1 MNNFNLKLFFVI
13 LLTITV
19 ISCGGRDISGPGD
32 DGITLFDL
40 EVKSIGLIV
49 ILSWDAIDNSSLVG
63 YNIYRQFD
71 GSEFLKYDLV
81 TGEEISFTDLTVTAD
96 QKYEYYITAEL
107 TDNIES
113 LPSDTVRIIPGLTT
127 TWVFDNATKNL
138 TEMTHDVAHKTGKVF
153 IGLPG
158 IAAFDIDEKNGYIY
172 LLNGSDKTLMLYV
185 EGETPSSLTNPDSTF
200 TVFDD
205 PSDIDYDSVQ
215 DDMWVADGS
224 SGNIYHYSLTN
235 PGEWILA
242 DSLNTGGSADKG
254 QIDANSGDYWV
265 VNNSGNSV
273 EIYRNLSPGYSRK
286 SIKGFTS
293 EGIILALDEKR
304 ARAYAID
311 IGTGT
316 VSVIRSSGEETPLI
330 TPIINKI
337 FAATVEPESGDL
349 WLLADDNEDRF
360 YNLIK
365 LSVIGLRI
373 FDINTGMSKP
383 TWMGVNPIN
392 MNVVVLNEAFGEPK
406 VSTYDKFGESINTF
420 GSFAT
425 PKMARILILD

>member
-1 MNNFNLKLFFVI
+1 MNNFDVKLFFVI

-19 ISCGGRDISGPGD
+19 ISCGGRDISGPD
-32 DGITLFDL
+32 DDEMSLFDL
-40 EVKSIGLIV
+40 EVKSIGLKV
-49 ILSWDAIDNSSLVG
+49 ILSWDAIDNSSLIG
-63 YNIYRQFD
+63 YNIYRQFG

-81 TGEEISFTDLTVTAD
+81 TSQEISFTDLTVTAD

-113 LPSDTVRIIPGLTT
+113 LPSDTVHIIPGFTT
-127 TWVFDNATKNL
+127 TWVFDDATKNL

-153 IGLPG
+153 IVLPG

-185 EGETPSSLTNPDSTF
+185 EGETPASFTNPDSTL

-205 PSDIDYDSVQ
+205 PSDIDYDSVR

-224 SGNIYHYSLTN
+224 SGNIYHYSLTD

-242 DSLNTGGSADKG
+242 DSLNTGGSADEG
-254 QIDANSGDYWV
+254 QIDTNSGDYWV
-265 VNNSGNSV
+265 VNNADNSV

-286 SIKGFTS
+286 SIEGFTS
-293 EGIILALDEKR
+293 EGIILALDENR

-311 IGTGT
+311 IGMGT
-316 VSVIRSSGEETPLI
+316 VSVISSLGEETPLS
-330 TPIINKI
+330 TPVINNI
-337 FAATVEPESGDL
+337 FAATVDPESGDL

-392 MNVVVLNEAFGEPK
+392 MNVVVLNEAFEEAK
-406 VSTYDKFGESINTF
+406 VSTYDKFGESISTF
-420 GSFAT
+420 GSFSS
-425 PKMARILILD
+425 PKMARILKFD